1 MHIQSGPIRAFLK
14 AQLLILLMVA
24 LLGGCATLPEH
35 YPHPESVAYPDYQ
48 ETSVGRFF
56 EEAAAAQHPGESGF
70 VIVRKGHDA
79 FTGRIA
85 MTKLAE
91 RSIDV
96 QYYIW
101 ESDATGRILADQ
113 LVRAAD
119 RGVRVRALVDDN
131 NLEGRDAIV
140 AALDAH
146 PNIEI
151 RVFNPFANRDRHVFD
166 FLVDLDRINH
176 RMHNKLMVMDNA
188 VAIIGGRNIGNH
200 YFGVATDAN
209 FRDLD
214 IATVGP
220 LVRDTS
226 SVFDYFWNGSWSVP
240 ILALVERPY
249 DETDLQAAIETV
261 RNKIAEDPY
270 PYDLDQDVDDLTAAL
285 ASIRERL
292 VWAPGRIVWDL
303 G

>member
-1 MHIQSGPIRAFLK
+1 
-14 AQLLILLMVA
+14 
-24 LLGGCATLPEH
+24 
-35 YPHPESVAYPDYQ
+35 
-48 ETSVGRFF
+48 
-56 EEAAAAQHPGESGF
+56 
-70 VIVRKGHDA
+70 
-79 FTGRIA
+79 
-85 MTKLAE
+85 MTELAE
-91 RSIDV
+91 QSIDV

-101 ESDATGRILADQ
+101 ESDATGRILADR
-113 LVRAAD
+113 LVSAAD
-119 RGVRVRALVDDN
+119 RVVRVRALVDDN

-151 RVFNPFANRDRHVFD
+151 RVFNPFANRDRHIFD

-220 LVRDTS
+220 LVRETS
-226 SVFDYFWNGSWSVP
+226 SVPRAPFSNS
-240 ILALVERPY
+240 
-249 DETDLQAAIETV
+249 T
-261 RNKIAEDPY
+261 IAP
-270 PYDLDQDVDDLTAAL
+270 T
-285 ASIRERL
+285 
-292 VWAPGRIVWDL
+292 
-303 G
+303 